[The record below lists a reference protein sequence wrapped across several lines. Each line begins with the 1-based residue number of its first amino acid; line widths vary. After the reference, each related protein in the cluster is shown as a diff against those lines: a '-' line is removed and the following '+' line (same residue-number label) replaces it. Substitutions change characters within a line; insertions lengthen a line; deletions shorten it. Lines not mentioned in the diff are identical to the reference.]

1 MSKKKPYRKR
11 RKGKAKQEEPA
22 MPDPRAMERI
32 TADLSRMLSD
42 QEFNSIDE
50 AKAYMEALLTSGAPL
65 PSQSPVSPLAE
76 AQNLVYDAWE
86 ASGPLR
92 LSLAREA
99 LDISEDCADAWAI
112 LAQEAAGSLHEARV
126 LYEAGVR
133 AGERALGQ
141 EAFDEYAGHFWGVM
155 ETRPYMRARFG
166 LAECLWARGH
176 HQEAI
181 DHFQEMLQLNPGDN
195 QGIRYVLMSYLLE
208 EGQDDDLDR
217 LFDSYD
223 DDQSAVGLYTRA
235 LTLFRR
241 EGTTDLA
248 RKSLQEALGFNRF
261 VPDYLLQRKKM
272 PAQLPEH
279 MGFGDE
285 DEAVVYVATNGHLWH
300 EDEGAI
306 EWLQRIIKLS

>member
-1 MSKKKPYRKR
+1 
-11 RKGKAKQEEPA
+11 
-22 MPDPRAMERI
+22 MPDPRAMEKI

-42 QEFNSIDE
+42 QDFNSIDE
-50 AKAYMEALLTSGAPL
+50 AKAYMEALLTSGAPI

-126 LYEAGVR
+126 LYEAGVK
-133 AGERALGQ
+133 AGERALGE
-141 EAFDEYAGHFWGVM
+141 EAFEEYAGHFWGVM
-155 ETRPYMRARFG
+155 KTRPYMRARSG
-166 LAECLWARGH
+166 LAECLWALGH

-195 QGIRYVLMSYLLE
+195 QGIRYMLMSYLLE

-217 LFDSYD
+217 LFDSYAG
-223 DDQSAVGLYTRA
+223 DQSAVGLYTRA

-261 VPDYLLQRKKM
+261 VPDYLLRRKKL
-272 PAQLPEH
+272 PAQLPEYT
-279 MGFGDE
+279 GFGDE
-285 DEAVVYVATNGHLWH
+285 DEAVVYVAYNGHLWR
-300 EDEGAI
+300 EDEKAI
-306 EWLQRIIKLS
+306 DWLRRLVKAS